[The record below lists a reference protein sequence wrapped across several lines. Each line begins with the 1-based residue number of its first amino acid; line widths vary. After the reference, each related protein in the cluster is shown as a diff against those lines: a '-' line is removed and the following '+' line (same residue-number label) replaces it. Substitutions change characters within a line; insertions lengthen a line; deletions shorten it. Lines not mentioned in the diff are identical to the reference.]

1 MNVVK
6 SENLNGEIE
15 EWGEMMS
22 LLIKYFDFE
31 PIMSFSN
38 GIDL

>member
-6 SENLNGEIE
+6 SENLNREIE

-22 LLIKYFDFE
+22 LLIKYFEFE